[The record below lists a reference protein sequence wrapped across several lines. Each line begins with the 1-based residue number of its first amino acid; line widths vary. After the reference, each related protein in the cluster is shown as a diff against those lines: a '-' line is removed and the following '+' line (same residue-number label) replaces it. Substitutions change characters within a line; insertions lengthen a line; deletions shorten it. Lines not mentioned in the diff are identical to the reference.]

1 VMLNTVQL
9 PKPLEVDTV
18 APLSFMV
25 PESSAAH
32 WPVSRAVD
40 GS

>member
-1 VMLNTVQL
+1 VTLNAVQL
-9 PKPLEVDTV
+9 LKPLDVDTV

-32 WPVSRAVD
+32 WPLRRAVAE
-40 GS
+40 S